1 MSRELV
7 VRATHLPI
15 SQRNLR
21 AAQYV
26 RMSTDHQRYSIENQA
41 AVIATYA
48 QVHQISIVRT
58 YRDDGQSGLK
68 LKNRS
73 GLMQLL
79 ADINSGHADFGHIL
93 VYDVSRWGR
102 FQDTD
107 ESAHY
112 EFLCKQ
118 AGVKITY
125 CAEQFDNDGTM
136 LSSIVK
142 NLKRVMAAEFSR
154 ELSVKV
160 HAGAS
165 RFIRL
170 GFASGGRTPYGMRRM
185 LVDEKDELKAVLNAG
200 ERKFLQTDHVRLIP
214 GPHQE
219 VMVVKWIFE
228 RFLLRYS
235 QLAIAKDLNQ
245 NAIPSN
251 TGRPWNAQSIGRIL
265 RNENYVGNLVY
276 NRRSFKLKEKKTRN
290 PPELWVRGERCI
302 EPIIKQEDFL
312 QVARAIR
319 ERRIE
324 ISEEEKLVRLRKLL
338 MKNGK
343 LSRGIID
350 KAVGIPRLIT
360 YQKYFGSVRN
370 AYRLVG
376 YVSKVNCDYL
386 DSRER
391 WAALMAQLASRLSQA
406 IEKVDRRP
414 IFNRPANCLVLDT
427 NLGISFRLARR
438 QFGKKPNHL
447 PFWSINFRAHLV
459 PGWVVSIRLN
469 EQNTGPL
476 DYLLISTDRV
486 RGRQVRFSEPARLN
500 HGIERFESFDRLAG
514 TLVRRL
520 ANISSSPPANRR
532 QSKRPQKQGRSSKLI
547 GHAKP

>member
-1 MSRELV
+1 
-7 VRATHLPI
+7 
-15 SQRNLR
+15 
-21 AAQYV
+21 
-26 RMSTDHQRYSIENQA
+26 MSTDHQRYSIENQA

-79 ADINSGHADFGHIL
+79 ADINSGYADFGHIL

-112 EFLCKQ
+112 EFMCKQ
-118 AGVKITY
+118 AGVKVTY

-170 GFASGGRTPYGMRRM
+170 GFASGGHTPYGLRR
-185 LVDEKDELKAVLNAG
+185 LLLDENQKVRAVLKSG
-200 ERKFLQTDHVRLIP
+200 ERKFLQTDHVKLIP
-214 GPHQE
+214 GPDEE
-219 VMVVKWIFE
+219 VTVVKWIFE
-228 RFLLRYS
+228 HFLLGES
-235 QLAIAKDLNQ
+235 QVSIANELNQ
-245 NAIPSN
+245 NAIPTN
-251 TGRPWNAQSIGRIL
+251 TGRPWNADAIGRIL
-265 RNENYVGNLVY
+265 RNENYIGNLVY
-276 NRRSFKLKEKKTRN
+276 NRRSFKLKEKKQRN
-290 PPELWVRGERCI
+290 PPELWVRAEHCI
-302 EPIIKQEDFL
+302 EPIIELEEFL
-312 QVARAIR
+312 QAERIIK
-319 ERRIE
+319 ERRVE

-343 LSRGIID
+343 LNRGIVD
-350 KAVGIPRLIT
+350 RAVGIPRLQT

-386 DSRER
+386 ESRGR
-391 WAALMAQLASRLSQA
+391 WAELMAELASYLSRD
-406 IEKVDRRP
+406 IGKLYTEPTFSRST
-414 IFNRPANCLVLDT
+414 NCLILDT
-427 NLGISFRLARR
+427 NFGISFRLARR
-438 QFGKKPNHL
+438 QFGRKLSHL

-469 EQNTGPL
+469 EQNTDPL
-476 DYLLISTDRV
+476 DYLLIPTPLA
-486 RGRQVRFSEPARLN
+486 RGRQVRFSEPARLS
-500 HGIERFESFDRLAG
+500 HGIERFASFDVLAR

-520 ANISSSPPANRR
+520 AKRNHSASASRIRPKQPQRERLAKTARDHGRR
-532 QSKRPQKQGRSSKLI
+532 
-547 GHAKP
+547 